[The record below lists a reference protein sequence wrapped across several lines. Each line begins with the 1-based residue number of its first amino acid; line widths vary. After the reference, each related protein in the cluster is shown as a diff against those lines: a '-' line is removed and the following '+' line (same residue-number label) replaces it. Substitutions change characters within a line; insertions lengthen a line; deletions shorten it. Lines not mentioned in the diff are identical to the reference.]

1 MPKPNVF
8 ITIDTEH
15 SIGGAFAD
23 PALKPVGN
31 DKRIYG
37 RINGQEYGIPL
48 IMDIADR
55 YGIPLTFFV
64 EVLNKYY
71 FGEEETREV
80 CEYILGRGHDVQL
93 HLHPNF
99 LNFKDSDTAARQ
111 YRDNMSA
118 YDLDAQKA
126 LITEGK
132 ELLTRYCGRAPTAFR
147 AGNYGA
153 DANTLKA
160 LKSNGIFMDSSY
172 NAAFPKHSRRLH
184 AEALNDAAEIDGVW
198 ELPITNFT
206 ENIPLRGE
214 RLKPLDLNGVSLAE
228 MKAVIHQALDDRG
241 PRNLTLIL
249 HSFSF
254 LKARDVQYRECSVR
268 KYVIE
273 RFEGLCRTLAELGD
287 RVRCRSFS
295 DLAAEGMEPVGEG
308 AAQVFPRISAGLSVL
323 RGIEQQ
329 YGEVSAR

>member
-1 MPKPNVF
+1 MPKPNIF

-37 RINGQEYGIPL
+37 RVDGKEYGIPL

-71 FGEEETREV
+71 FGENETREV

-93 HLHPNF
+93 HLHPNY
-99 LNFKDSDTAARQ
+99 LNFREENPGAQR

-118 YDLDAQKA
+118 YSLEEQSA
-126 LITEGK
+126 LIAEGK
-132 ELLTRYCGRAPTAFR
+132 ELLTRYCGRAPIAFR

-160 LKSNGIFMDSSY
+160 LKENGFVIDSSY
-172 NAAFPKHSRRLH
+172 NAAFPKHSRRIC
-184 AEALNDAAEIDGVW
+184 EDQINDAVHLHGVW
-198 ELPITNFT
+198 ELPITNFI
-206 ENIPLRGE
+206 EDVPFKGR
-214 RLKPLDLNGVSLAE
+214 RLKPLDLNGVSFAE
-228 MKAVIHQALDDRG
+228 MKSVIDQSCPGQGLE
-241 PRNLTLIL
+241 NLTIIL

-254 LKARDVQYRECSVR
+254 VKALDVQYSRCKIR
-268 KYVIE
+268 NYVVQ
-273 RFEGLCRTLAELGD
+273 RFENLCRFLHERRDALACSNLAD
-287 RVRCRSFS
+287 FS
-295 DLAAEGMEPVGEG
+295 SKGQFKNGAAEFFKVAPH
-308 AAQVFPRISAGLSVL
+308 LSVL
-323 RGIEQQ
+323 RGIEQKVF
-329 YGEVSAR
+329 EF